1 MTLWILTSPSSF
13 LFFLI
18 LLAAKFCRKK
28 CHRPSCS
35 EEGSSYSC
43 QQHVPLC
50 PLLLLLF
57 CVSYWTIVKCL
68 LSYLEIFGHQN
79 RFGTL
84 LSHPENSIEIQNKR
98 MVVGSSGHS
107 FHFYCVTLI
116 WFAIC
121 SLLASKSSFSIFC
134 WPTPNEL
141 YILPHNPQLGKNTHW
156 YSNVYLCLSHPSN
169 LASVEKTRIC
179 LAFLP

>member
-68 LSYLEIFGHQN
+68 LSYLEISGHQN

-84 LSHPENSIEIQNKR
+84 LSHPENSIEIQNIKE
-98 MVVGSSGHS
+98 VWCSSGHS
-107 FHFYCVTLI
+107 FGQHSIYCVTLI

-121 SLLASKSSFSIFC
+121 SLLASKSSFSVFC
-134 WPTPNEL
+134 WPTPNVL
-141 YILPHNPQLGKNTHW
+141 LPHNPQLGKNTHW
-156 YSNVYLCLSHPSN
+156 YSNVYLCLSYPS
-169 LASVEKTRIC
+169 LAW
-179 LAFLP
+179 A